1 MGSVLTLQHK
11 IQCSTIVSKL
21 PFGNLL
27 LIKCSPNIRYF
38 VARKI
43 NYDMKGQTEITKTTA
58 EPVSQSLERNSV
70 AHATTQDLLLYIDCK
85 GE

>member
-38 VARKI
+38 VDRKI
-43 NYDMKGQTEITKTTA
+43 NYEMKGQTEITETAA
-58 EPVSQSLERNSV
+58 EPVSQSLQSNPGHVRQLKAYYYTYRLQE
-70 AHATTQDLLLYIDCK
+70 
-85 GE
+85 G

>member
-38 VARKI
+38 D
-43 NYDMKGQTEITKTTA
+43 YEMKGQTETSETAA
-58 EPVSQSLERNSV
+58 EPVSQSLQSNSR
-70 AHATTQDLLLYIDCK
+70 ARATTQGLLLYI
-85 GE
+85 

>member
-27 LIKCSPNIRYF
+27 LIKCSPNTRYF
-38 VARKI
+38 VDRKI
-43 NYDMKGQTEITKTTA
+43 NYEIKGQTEITETAA
-58 EPVSQSLERNSV
+58 EPVSQSLQSNSR
-70 AHATTQDLLLYIDCK
+70 AHATTQGLLLYI
-85 GE
+85 